1 MHSVRENKHND
12 ISINNASKF
21 KAVKLQQ
28 SKTGKLKKREIY
40 VITDA
45 RAKVLRLK
53 GKLVNKSER

>member
-28 SKTGKLKKREIY
+28 SKTGKLKKE
-40 VITDA
+40 
-45 RAKVLRLK
+45 
-53 GKLVNKSER
+53 KSMWLQMHVQKF